1 MERIYAVPLP
11 TTLAVGQ
18 LTKKM
23 ARTFFASMISPALN
37 VGLGLL
43 VQELLPPV
51 GLIIKAMFAL
61 IMI

>member
-43 VQELLPPV
+43 VQELLPPSRFNNQGDV
-51 GLIIKAMFAL
+51 AL
-61 IMI
+61 